1 MADAPQVDRGTAM
14 NTPSIGSSAFP
25 PEARLHVPAE
35 FKACFESGQRLSS
48 RYFRVHYRLAG
59 AARLGLA
66 VSRKVDR
73 RAVVRNR
80 IKRIARDSFR
90 RSRGLLPAVELV
102 LLAKREAAA
111 ALPAALAA
119 DLAALWRRLAALKP
133 LTQEGTMRADAP
145 TVESAPVDSLSP
157 APAVAPAPDASR
169 SMPE

>member
-1 MADAPQVDRGTAM
+1 MSERQCAACG
-14 NTPSIGSSAFP
+14 FP
-25 PEARLHVPAE
+25 PSARLHVPAE

-48 RYFRVHYRLAG
+48 RYFRVHYRFAD

-80 IKRIARDSFR
+80 IKRLARDSFR
-90 RSRGLLPAVELV
+90 RSRAALPAVELV

-111 ALPAALAA
+111 APSADVSA
-119 DLAALWRRLAALKP
+119 DLVALWRRIAALKP
-133 LTQEGTMRADAP
+133 LPQEGTMRADSP
-145 TVESAPVDSLSP
+145 TADSGPVDSPFP
-157 APAVAPAPDASR
+157 APAAAPAPDASR